1 MTTRK
6 FLITECEH
14 QTGYLQALFTAEGT
28 ISIDNHCPV
37 SKLTTEPSSK
47 WIWCLSLLDTA
58 RTLHELHVCEPYRKI
73 DVTNTSVLSQKSVGV
88 KILTGVLITCMQCV
102 CVSMFR
108 HNHHDPDCRRPA
120 TTNCRANV
128 KNRFCSAAAVD
139 QRIFRLTF
147 FRTLIAIGFSVFYAL
162 CSIDKSLHCRWQCL
176 VKAITC
182 KQKAS
187 SYQLF
192 VFSTC
197 M

>member
-1 MTTRK
+1 MSKLHADKPTFVLLLWMTTRK

-58 RTLHELHVCEPYRKI
+58 RTLHEPHACQPNCKI
-73 DVTNTSVLSQKSVGV
+73 NVTTTSIISQKSVGV

-120 TTNCRANV
+120 TTNCRATITSIPTV
-128 KNRFCSAAAVD
+128 AD
-139 QRIFRLTF
+139 QPRPTVAP
-147 FRTLIAIGFSVFYAL
+147 T
-162 CSIDKSLHCRWQCL
+162 
-176 VKAITC
+176 
-182 KQKAS
+182 
-187 SYQLF
+187 
-192 VFSTC
+192 
-197 M
+197 